1 LLAQNVVV
9 ILPTTLRPC
18 VSLPLCSPNGGTR
31 GPSLCPAEGSMN
43 KLYGPAT
50 DKQRLPKE
58 VAPAQSHPDIQL
70 DRAEHH
76 AHTVELHDPDS
87 TGSPTSSTDDLDRP
101 SAG

>member
-1 LLAQNVVV
+1 
-9 ILPTTLRPC
+9 
-18 VSLPLCSPNGGTR
+18 
-31 GPSLCPAEGSMN
+31 MN